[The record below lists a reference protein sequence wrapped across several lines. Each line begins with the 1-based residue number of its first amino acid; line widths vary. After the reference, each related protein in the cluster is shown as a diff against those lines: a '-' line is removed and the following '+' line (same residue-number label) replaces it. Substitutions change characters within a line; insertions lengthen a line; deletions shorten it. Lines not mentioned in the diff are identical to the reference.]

1 MKRAELRKI
10 RKTEKKDRT
19 VRFGIKNEELIDVT
33 SFSIE
38 EIKGM
43 MSQSLAKV
51 IQRKNTEN

>member
-51 IQRKNTEN
+51 I